1 MLIFVLLTTLFTAND
16 LKQRCTSN
24 VLIEQGICLGYLQGF
39 NHAIE
44 FAAMVA
50 PQVRSALALDT
61 AAAVETAIEGRQ
73 RLMGCMSEGV
83 TVEQARLVFLKC
95 VDNHPEELHLPAMKV
110 LSNAMLVAF
119 PCGADSDP
127 EIRTLSA
134 PKRKAGR
141 CLPAIFL
148 TPKGH
153 DSGKKG

>member
-1 MLIFVLLTTLFTAND
+1 MLIFVLLTTLFTASD
-16 LKQRCTSN
+16 LKQRCTKN

-61 AAAVETAIEGRQ
+61 AAAVETEQPSKGGSASWV
-73 RLMGCMSEGV
+73 CMSEGV
-83 TVEQARLVFLKC
+83 TVEQARLVFLKY

-119 PCGADSDP
+119 PCGAD
-127 EIRTLSA
+127 
-134 PKRKAGR
+134 
-141 CLPAIFL
+141 
-148 TPKGH
+148 KGERR
-153 DSGKKG
+153 